1 MKKGETVLD
10 TFRNLSWMGVG
21 AFVLR
26 TSENGLPQKLSDAGI
41 PIINAGDGTNE
52 HPTQGLLDARAMLG
66 HFGDLKGLRVLIAG
80 DISHSRVARS
90 NAYCLSTLGAE
101 VLFSGPHPEMFPDK
115 GTVIDF
121 REGIR
126 SADVVMMLRWQKER
140 LQHTEEDKNLGAV
153 RAFSLTEDLLDT
165 AQGHTMV
172 MHPGPIN
179 YGEEMT
185 EAIARGPRSLVAKQV
200 ANGVIV
206 RKKVLFEILW

>member
-26 TSENGLPQKLSDAGI
+26 TSEMGLPRKLSDAGI
-41 PIINAGDGTNE
+41 PVINAGDGTNE
-52 HPTQGLLDARAMLG
+52 HPTQGLLDARTMLD
-66 HFGDLKGLRVLIAG
+66 HFGDLRGLRVLIAG

-101 VLFSGPHPEMFPDK
+101 VLFSGPTPELFPDK
-115 GTVIDF
+115 GTGIDF
-121 REGIR
+121 QEGVR
-126 SADVVMMLRWQKER
+126 NADVVMMLRWQKER
-140 LQHTEEDKNLGAV
+140 LHHAKNLDQNSV

-165 AQGHTMV
+165 AKEHTMV

-185 EAIARGPRSLVAKQV
+185 EAIARGPRSLVARQV
-200 ANGVIV
+200 ANGVAV